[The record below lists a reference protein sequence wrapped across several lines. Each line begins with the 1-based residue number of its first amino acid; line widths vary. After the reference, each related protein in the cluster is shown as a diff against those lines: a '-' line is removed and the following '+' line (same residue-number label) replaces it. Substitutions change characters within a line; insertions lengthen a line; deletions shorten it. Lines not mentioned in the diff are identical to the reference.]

1 MQAKA
6 KRGHHYQTSFT
17 RNVKGIS
24 LSEKEETTTKHMK
37 MTKKKKKR
45 TCQISGKNWVRKKG
59 SHGNKMKL
67 NIFSFTPNIQTKQN
81 KNLTPE

>member
-24 LSEKEETTTKHMK
+24 LSEKEETTTKYMK
-37 MTKKKKKR
+37 MTKKKKNRHVKKV
-45 TCQISGKNWVRKKG
+45 GK
-59 SHGNKMKL
+59 
-67 NIFSFTPNIQTKQN
+67 TKQE
-81 KNLTPE
+81 KKDHMGIK

>member
-37 MTKKKKKR
+37 MTKKKKKKDMSN
-45 TCQISGKNWVRKKG
+45 QWEKLSEKKR
-59 SHGNKMKL
+59 
-67 NIFSFTPNIQTKQN
+67 ITW
-81 KNLTPE
+81 E

>member
-37 MTKKKKKR
+37 MTKKKKGHVK
-45 TCQISGKNWVRKKG
+45 SVGK
-59 SHGNKMKL
+59 
-67 NIFSFTPNIQTKQN
+67 T
-81 KNLTPE
+81 E